1 MFLKRLEL
9 SGFKTF
15 ADKTELEFVPGL
27 MAIVGPNGSGKSN
40 LTDAVR
46 YVLGEQSAKNLRA
59 AKQEELIFAGS
70 PERRPAQNCEVT
82 VTFDNQDHTLP
93 IDFSEV
99 SLTRKVNRQGES
111 QYYINQV
118 SCRLKDIQELLMGSG
133 VGPGSFYILGAR
145 EVDMVL
151 SSDPKDRR
159 LMLEE
164 TAGTNR
170 YRFRRKE
177 AVRKLE
183 QAQQNLLRLRDLY
196 TEVEASTS
204 KSSQALAR
212 YERYCQAQDDLQLCE
227 ARLAWAQYRKAELA
241 FQEATQKT
249 VALQESSQEADRR
262 QSVLSEKVEA
272 LQKLQ
277 NERRAERDSLHRQ
290 NAELKA
296 ELSFAR
302 ASQDG
307 INRRLSQLE
316 SDSQAASEHSQ
327 SLMARYK
334 ERSED
339 LIRLQGLLPEL
350 RQNCSQAQEACSQI
364 QQKIAQLPQEVGGRG
379 RTYRESLAAN
389 EERQRDL
396 RVKSEVLKKEAE
408 QDANRL
414 QIARQELAEL
424 QDPTPEAKLLG
435 QERQVLLERCTQA
448 KEDKEKGLALLKEL
462 RTELG
467 QLRSQRSELERRR
480 RPLNARLMELE
491 AALEE
496 RVGLP
501 LPVKAVIKWQ
511 DQGTVGVIG
520 ELVKVHEGLETALEV
535 ALGGRLND
543 IVVQDRAAA
552 SRLVERLKR
561 ERVGR
566 VTFWPLDLQ
575 RRESEPIPL
584 PTRQGVVGYALELID
599 FEPKLRPVLSQILGQ
614 TLVVKDLQ
622 AALSLYDRFKGRR
635 PHLVTLQGEFLSA
648 VGAVTG
654 GVSRAEKTGMFV
666 RRRACQEARQN
677 LADWGKK
684 LQEQNRRE
692 ESLEEQLAAAEG
704 QMAAL
709 TEDERLAREK
719 LADLEAENRR
729 AEREQMR
736 WQSIRERLNSEIK
749 SLEETLAQGS
759 KTLANY
765 KAETEALAQEW
776 ILLNERLSLSVE
788 QETQLTAKRS
798 ALKVRLLEE
807 QMHLKSAQEAL
818 AARERELANWQRH
831 LAELDEDRQ
840 RAQAEAQRL
849 AAAQVCAQSEG
860 ENLTHSISQKQGRL
874 RQAIQEL
881 EEASALLE
889 RENGQL
895 LQMRQ
900 EQAQAARQA
909 RELGEALSSALV
921 NKETWQSR
929 FRAEQGRWQNYSSS
943 HYDTQGAEFSQ
954 INVAEVAGQAA
965 KLRNYLANFGSVN
978 LGAREEYERLKARLD
993 ELKEQ
998 IGDIEQAS
1006 DGFKRIIGEMDQALV
1021 TRFKQVFNQVNRT
1034 FSAIF
1039 QNIFG
1044 GGWAKLELCDPDDW
1058 LDSGVD
1064 ICACPP
1070 GKKMQ
1075 NLTLFSS
1082 GERALSAISFL
1093 FALLTHKPS
1102 PVVIFDELDAPLDDA
1117 NVEKIARKLLDFA
1130 ASSQFLMVTHNRKTM
1145 EFAQRLYG
1153 VTMDKPGVS
1162 RLLSVTMEKQPMEKQ
1177 PAAGK
1182 FSSN

>member
-15 ADKTELEFVPGL
+15 ADKTELEFIPGL

-183 QAQQNLLRLRDLY
+183 QAQQNLQRLHDLHG
-196 TEVEASTS
+196 EVESSTLESS
-204 KSSQALAR
+204 KALAR
-212 YERYCQAQDDLQLCE
+212 YERYRKAQDDLQLCE
-227 ARLAWAQYRKAELA
+227 ARLTWAQYCKAEQA
-241 FQEATQKT
+241 FQEAERQTT
-249 VALQESSQEADRR
+249 ALQQSSQEADQR
-262 QSVLSEKVEA
+262 QNSLSEEVEA

-277 NERRAERDSLHRQ
+277 NERRAQRDSLHRQ
-290 NAELKA
+290 NADLKA
-296 ELSFAR
+296 ELSFAK

-307 INRRLSQLE
+307 VSRRLSQLE
-316 SDSQAASEHSQ
+316 SDSQAAVEHSQ
-327 SLMARYK
+327 SLASRYAERNEELARLK
-334 ERSED
+334 E
-339 LIRLQGLLPEL
+339 QMPEL
-350 RQNCSQAQEACSQI
+350 RQKCTQAQEACSQI
-364 QQKIAQLPQEVGGRG
+364 QQKIDELPQEVGGKG

-389 EERQRDL
+389 EERQREL
-396 RVKSEVLKKEAE
+396 RVKSEVLKNEAE
-408 QDANRL
+408 RDTNRL
-414 QIARQELAEL
+414 QSARQELSEL
-424 QDPTPEAKLLG
+424 QGETEGVNELL
-435 QERQVLLERCTQA
+435 QERQALLDRCAEA
-448 KEDKEKGLALLKEL
+448 KERKEKGIALLKEL
-462 RTELG
+462 RGELL

-480 RPLNARLMELE
+480 RPLNGRVMELE

-496 RVGLP
+496 RVGVP
-501 LPVKAVIKWQ
+501 LPVKAVMKWQ

-520 ELVKVHEGLETALEV
+520 ELVKVHEGMETALEV

-543 IVVQDRAAA
+543 IVVKDRAAA

-561 ERVGR
+561 ERAGR

-614 TLVVKDLQ
+614 TLVVKDLE
-622 AALSLYDRFKGRR
+622 AALNLYDRFKGRR

-654 GVSRAEKTGMFV
+654 GISRTEKTGMFV
-666 RRRACQEARQN
+666 RMRACGEARRN
-677 LADWGKK
+677 LTDLEKK
-684 LQEQNRRE
+684 LSELNRRE
-692 ESLEEQLAAAEG
+692 EGLEKQLTAVEAEVASLSEE
-704 QMAAL
+704 
-709 TEDERLAREK
+709 ERLAKQE

-736 WQSIRERLNSEIK
+736 LQSIRERLNSEIK
-749 SLEETLAQGS
+749 SLENSLADGE

-765 KAETEALAQEW
+765 KTEMETLAQEW
-776 ILLNERLSLSVE
+776 ILLNERLAFSVE

-798 ALKVRLLEE
+798 ALKVRLIEE

-818 AARERELANWQRH
+818 AARERELNNLQRN
-831 LAELDEDRQ
+831 LDELDEDRQ
-840 RAQAEAQRL
+840 RAGAEAQRL
-849 AAAQVCAQSEG
+849 AAAQMCAKSEG
-860 ENLTHSISQKQGRL
+860 DSLNHSIAEKQERL
-874 RQAIQEL
+874 RKAVQDL
-881 EEASALLE
+881 EEASSFLE
-889 RENGQL
+889 KENSKL

-900 EQAQAARQA
+900 EQAKAVRQA
-909 RELGEALSSALV
+909 RELGEALSSAMV
-921 NKETWQSR
+921 NRETWQAR
-929 FRAEQGRWQNYSSS
+929 FRAEQSRWQNYAQSR
-943 HYDTQGAEFSQ
+943 YDTQAPEFGKV
-954 INVAEVAGQAA
+954 NAAEVAGQAA
-965 KLRNYLANFGSVN
+965 KLRSYLANFGAVN
-978 LGAREEYERLKARLD
+978 LGAREEYERFKARLD
-993 ELKEQ
+993 ELSTQ
-998 IGDIEQAS
+998 IGDIEQAA
-1006 DGFKRIIGEMDQALV
+1006 DGFKRIIAEMDQALV
-1021 TRFKQVFNQVNRT
+1021 MRFKQVFNQVNKT

-1044 GGWAKLELCDPDDW
+1044 GGWAKLELCEPDNW

-1130 ASSQFLMVTHNRKTM
+1130 ASSQFLIVTHNRKTM

-1153 VTMDKPGVS
+1153 VTMDKPGIS
-1162 RLLSVTMEKQPMEKQ
+1162 RLLSVTMEKQPSGEEF
-1177 PAAGK
+1177 PSAL
-1182 FSSN
+1182 

>member
-15 ADKTELEFVPGL
+15 ADKTELEFIPGL

-70 PERRPAQNCEVT
+70 PERRPAQSCEVT

-183 QAQQNLLRLRDLY
+183 QAQQNLVRLHDLH
-196 TEVEASTS
+196 TEVETSTS
-204 KSSQALAR
+204 ESSKALAR
-212 YERYCQAQDDLQLCE
+212 YERYRKAQDDLQLCE
-227 ARLAWAQYRKAELA
+227 ARLTWAQFRKAELA
-241 FQEATQKT
+241 FKEAAQKT
-249 VALQESSQEADRR
+249 ASLQESSQEADLR
-262 QSVLSEKVEA
+262 QSSLAEEVET

-277 NERRAERDSLHRQ
+277 NERRAQRDSLNRQ
-290 NAELKA
+290 NADLKA
-296 ELSFAR
+296 ELSFAK

-307 INRRLSQLE
+307 VSRRLSQLE
-316 SDSQAASEHSQ
+316 SDSQAAVEHSQ
-327 SLMARYK
+327 SLASRYAERNEELVHLK
-334 ERSED
+334 E
-339 LIRLQGLLPEL
+339 QMPEL
-350 RQNCSQAQEACSQI
+350 RQKCAQAQEACSEI
-364 QQKIAQLPQEVGGRG
+364 QQKMAELPQEVGGQG

-389 EERQRDL
+389 EERQREL
-396 RVKSEVLKKEAE
+396 RVKSEVLKNEAE
-408 QDANRL
+408 RDNNRL
-414 QIARQELAEL
+414 QSARQELSEL
-424 QDPTPEAKLLG
+424 QGETEGVNELL
-435 QERQVLLERCTQA
+435 QERQALLDRCAEA
-448 KEDKEKGLALLKEL
+448 KERKEKGNALLKEL
-462 RTELG
+462 RGELL

-480 RPLNARLMELE
+480 RPLNGRVMELE

-496 RVGLP
+496 RVGVP
-501 LPVKAVIKWQ
+501 LPVKAVMKWQ

-520 ELVKVHEGLETALEV
+520 ELVKVHEGMETALEV
-535 ALGGRLND
+535 GGRLND
-543 IVVQDRAAA
+543 IVVKDRTAA

-561 ERVGR
+561 ERAGR

-614 TLVVKDLQ
+614 TLVVKDLE
-622 AALSLYDRFKGRR
+622 AALNLYDRFKGRR

-654 GVSRAEKTGMFV
+654 GVSRTEKTGMFV
-666 RRRACQEARQN
+666 RMRACEEARRN
-677 LADWGKK
+677 LADLEKT
-684 LQEQNRRE
+684 LSEFNRRE
-692 ESLEEQLAAAEG
+692 ERLEQQLGAAES
-704 QMAAL
+704 QAVTL
-709 TEDERLAREK
+709 TEEERLARQE

-736 WQSIRERLNSEIK
+736 LQAIRDRLHGEIK
-749 SLEETLAQGS
+749 SLEDGLAEGA
-759 KTLANY
+759 KTLSAH
-765 KAETEALAQEW
+765 KAELEALAQEW
-776 ILLNERLSLSVE
+776 ILLNERLALSVE

-798 ALKVRLLEE
+798 ALKVRLIEE
-807 QMHLKSAQEAL
+807 QMRLKNAQEAL
-818 AARERELANWQRH
+818 VARERELSNLQRN
-831 LAELDEDRQ
+831 LDELDEDAQ

-849 AAAQVCAQSEG
+849 AAAQVRTQSEG
-860 ENLTHSISQKQGRL
+860 ENLTRSIAEKQERL

-881 EEASALLE
+881 EEASSVLE
-889 RENGQL
+889 QENSKL
-895 LQMRQ
+895 LQIRQ
-900 EQAQAARQA
+900 EQAKAARQA
-909 RELGEALSSALV
+909 RELGEALSSAVV

-929 FRAEQGRWQNYSSS
+929 FRVEQARWQDYAQS
-943 HYDTQGAEFSQ
+943 HYDTQAPEFGEV
-954 INVAEVAGQAA
+954 NVTEVAGQAS

-993 ELKEQ
+993 ELNAQ
-998 IGDIEQAS
+998 ISDIEQAS
-1006 DGFKRIIGEMDQALV
+1006 EGFRRIIAEMDQALV

-1044 GGWAKLELCDPDDW
+1044 GGWAKLELCDPEDW
-1058 LDSGVD
+1058 LESGVD

-1130 ASSQFLMVTHNRKTM
+1130 ASSQFLIVTHNRKTM

-1162 RLLSVTMEKQPMEKQ
+1162 RLLSVTMEKQQ
-1177 PAAGK
+1177 PDEEPD
-1182 FSSN
+1182 SN

>member
-15 ADKTELEFVPGL
+15 ADKTELEFIPGL

-82 VTFDNQDHTLP
+82 VTFDNEDHTLP

-111 QYYINQV
+111 QYFINQV

-177 AVRKLE
+177 AMRKLE
-183 QAQQNLLRLRDLY
+183 QSQQNLLRLHDLHS
-196 TEVEASTS
+196 EVENSTS
-204 KSSQALAR
+204 ESSKALAR
-212 YERYCQAQDDLQLCE
+212 YERYRKAQDDLQLCE
-227 ARLAWAQYRKAELA
+227 ARLTWAQYCKAEQA
-241 FQEATQKT
+241 FKEAEEKNAT
-249 VALQESSQEADRR
+249 LQRTSQEADRQ
-262 QSVLSEKVEA
+262 QSRLLEEVEK
-272 LQKLQ
+272 LQKIQ
-277 NERRAERDSLHRQ
+277 NERRAKRDALHQQ
-290 NAELKA
+290 NADLKA
-296 ELSFAR
+296 ELSFAK

-307 INRRLSQLE
+307 VSRRLNQLE
-316 SDSQAASEHSQ
+316 IDSQAAAEHSQ
-327 SLMARYK
+327 SLSARYA
-334 ERSED
+334 ERRQE
-339 LIRLQGLLPEL
+339 LAKLREQLPEL
-350 RQNCSQAQEACSQI
+350 RQKCEEAEDVCSQI
-364 QQKIAQLPQEVGGRG
+364 QQKIAELPQEVGGQG

-389 EERQRDL
+389 EDRQREL
-396 RVKSEVLKKEAE
+396 RVKSEILKNEAE
-408 QDANRL
+408 RDSSRL
-414 QIARQELAEL
+414 RTAQQELADLKGDTEGVQEL
-424 QDPTPEAKLLG
+424 LE
-435 QERQVLLERCTQA
+435 ERQALLERCAEA
-448 KEDKEKGLALLKEL
+448 KEDREKGASLLKEV
-462 RTELG
+462 RSELG

-480 RPLNARLMELE
+480 RPLNAKVMELE

-496 RVGLP
+496 RVGMP
-501 LPVKAVIKWQ
+501 LPVKAVMKWQ
-511 DQGTVGVIG
+511 DPGTIGVIG
-520 ELVKVHEGLETALEV
+520 ELVKVHEGMETALEV

-543 IVVQDRAAA
+543 IVVKDRAAA

-599 FEPKLRPVLSQILGQ
+599 FESKLRPVLSQILGQ
-614 TLVVKDLQ
+614 TLVVKDLDS
-622 AALSLYDRFKGRR
+622 ALNLYDRFKGRR

-654 GVSRAEKTGMFV
+654 GVSRVEKTGMFV
-666 RRRACQEARQN
+666 RMRACEEARRDLAN
-677 LADWGKK
+677 LEKN
-684 LQEQNRRE
+684 LSESNRQEER
-692 ESLEEQLAAAEG
+692 LERQLTAVEAQVVE
-704 QMAAL
+704 L
-709 TEDERLAREK
+709 TEKERLTRQE

-736 WQSIRERLNSEIK
+736 LQSIRERLNGEIK
-749 SLEETLAQGS
+749 AIEENLAGNQ
-759 KTLANY
+759 KTLAANQ
-765 KAETEALAQEW
+765 AEMEALAQEW
-776 ILLNERLSLSVE
+776 ILLNERLSLSIE

-798 ALKVRLLEE
+798 ALKVRLIEE
-807 QMHLKSAQEAL
+807 QMRLKNAQETL
-818 AARERELANWQRH
+818 STRERELNNLQRN
-831 LAELDEDRQ
+831 LDELDEDAQ

-849 AAAQVCAQSEG
+849 AAAQERTQSEG
-860 ENLTHSISQKQGRL
+860 ANLTRSIAEKQEQL
-874 RQAIQEL
+874 RQAIEQL
-881 EEASALLE
+881 EEASLTLE
-889 RENGQL
+889 KENSKL
-895 LQMRQ
+895 LQLRQ
-900 EQAQAARQA
+900 EQMKAARQA
-909 RELGEALSSALV
+909 RELGEALSSAQV
-921 NKETWQSR
+921 NKETWQGR
-929 FRAEQGRWQNYSSS
+929 FRAEQARWQDYAQN
-943 HYDTQGAEFSQ
+943 HYDTQAPEFGEVNA
-954 INVAEVAGQAA
+954 IEVAGQAA

-993 ELKEQ
+993 ELSAQ
-998 IGDIEQAS
+998 IGDLEEAA
-1006 DGFKRIIGEMDQALV
+1006 DGFKRIISEMDQALI
-1021 TRFKQVFNQVNRT
+1021 TRFKQVFAQVNQT

-1130 ASSQFLMVTHNRKTM
+1130 ASSQFLIVTHNRKTM
-1145 EFAQRLYG
+1145 EYAQRLYG

-1162 RLLSVTMEKQPMEKQ
+1162 RLLSVTMEKQQ
-1177 PAAGK
+1177 PD
-1182 FSSN
+1182 SELPLE

>member
-15 ADKTELEFVPGL
+15 ADKTELEFIPGL

-70 PERRPAQNCEVT
+70 PERRPAQSCEVT

-183 QAQQNLLRLRDLY
+183 QAQQNLVRLHDLH
-196 TEVEASTS
+196 TEVETSTAESS
-204 KSSQALAR
+204 KALAR
-212 YERYCQAQDDLQLCE
+212 YERYRKAQDDLQLCE
-227 ARLAWAQYRKAELA
+227 ARLTWAQFRKAELS
-241 FQEATQKT
+241 FKEAAQK
-249 VALQESSQEADRR
+249 AISLQESSQEADRR
-262 QSVLSEKVEA
+262 QSSLSEEVEA

-277 NERRAERDSLHRQ
+277 NERRAQRDSLHRQ
-290 NAELKA
+290 NADLKA
-296 ELSFAR
+296 ELSFAK

-307 INRRLSQLE
+307 VSRRLSQLE
-316 SDSQAASEHSQ
+316 SDSQAAVEHSQ
-327 SLMARYK
+327 SLASRYAERNEELARLK
-334 ERSED
+334 E
-339 LIRLQGLLPEL
+339 QMPEL
-350 RQNCSQAQEACSQI
+350 RQKCTQAQEACSQI
-364 QQKIAQLPQEVGGRG
+364 QQKIDELPQEVGGKG

-389 EERQRDL
+389 EERQREL
-396 RVKSEVLKKEAE
+396 RVKSEVLKNEAE
-408 QDANRL
+408 RDTNRL
-414 QIARQELAEL
+414 QSARQELSEL
-424 QDPTPEAKLLG
+424 QGETEGVNELL
-435 QERQVLLERCTQA
+435 QERQALLDRCAEA
-448 KEDKEKGLALLKEL
+448 KERKEKGIALLKEL
-462 RTELG
+462 RGELL

-480 RPLNARLMELE
+480 RPLNGRVMELE

-496 RVGLP
+496 RVGVP
-501 LPVKAVIKWQ
+501 LPVKAVMKWQ

-520 ELVKVHEGLETALEV
+520 ELVKVHEGMETALEV

-543 IVVQDRAAA
+543 IVVKDRAAA

-561 ERVGR
+561 ERAGR

-614 TLVVKDLQ
+614 TLVVKDLE
-622 AALSLYDRFKGRR
+622 AALNLYDRFKGRR

-654 GVSRAEKTGMFV
+654 GVSRTEKTGMFV
-666 RRRACQEARQN
+666 RMRACEEARRD
-677 LADWGKK
+677 LADLEKK
-684 LQEQNRRE
+684 LSELNRRE
-692 ESLEEQLAAAEG
+692 EHLEQQLVSFEAQAV
-704 QMAAL
+704 AL
-709 TEDERLAREK
+709 TEEERSARQE

-729 AEREQMR
+729 VEREQMR
-736 WQSIRERLNSEIK
+736 LQSIRDRLYGEIK
-749 SLEETLAQGS
+749 SLEDSLAEGE
-759 KTLANY
+759 KTLSSH
-765 KAETEALAQEW
+765 KAELEALAQEW
-776 ILLNERLSLSVE
+776 ILLNERLALSVE

-798 ALKVRLLEE
+798 ALKVRLIEE
-807 QMHLKSAQEAL
+807 QMQLKSAQEAL
-818 AARERELANWQRH
+818 ASKERELSNLQRN
-831 LAELDEDRQ
+831 LDELNGDAQ

-849 AAAQVCAQSEG
+849 AAAQIHTQSEG
-860 ENLTHSISQKQGRL
+860 ENLTRSIAEKQERL
-874 RQAIQEL
+874 HQAIQEL
-881 EEASALLE
+881 EEASLVLE
-889 RENGQL
+889 RENGKL

-900 EQAQAARQA
+900 EQAKAARQA
-909 RELGEALSSALV
+909 RELGEALSSAMV
-921 NKETWQSR
+921 NKDTWQSR
-929 FRAEQGRWQNYSSS
+929 FRVEQARWQDYAQS
-943 HYDTQGAEFSQ
+943 HYDTQAPEFGEVNA
-954 INVAEVAGQAA
+954 IEVAGQAS

-993 ELKEQ
+993 ELNAQ
-998 IGDIEQAS
+998 ISDIEQAS
-1006 DGFKRIIGEMDQALV
+1006 DGFRRIIAEMDHALV

-1044 GGWAKLELCDPDDW
+1044 GGWAKLELCDPEDW
-1058 LDSGVD
+1058 LESGVD

-1130 ASSQFLMVTHNRKTM
+1130 ASSQFLIVTHNRKTM

-1162 RLLSVTMEKQPMEKQ
+1162 RLLSVTMEKQQ
-1177 PAAGK
+1177 PDEEP
-1182 FSSN
+1182 NYD

>member
-15 ADKTELEFVPGL
+15 ADKTELEFIPGL

-70 PERRPAQNCEVT
+70 PERRPAQSCEVT

-183 QAQQNLLRLRDLY
+183 QAQQNLVRLHDLH
-196 TEVEASTS
+196 TEVETSTAESS
-204 KSSQALAR
+204 KALAR
-212 YERYCQAQDDLQLCE
+212 YERYRKAQDDLQLCE
-227 ARLAWAQYRKAELA
+227 ARLTWAQFRKAELS
-241 FQEATQKT
+241 FKEAAQK
-249 VALQESSQEADRR
+249 AISLQESSQEADRR
-262 QSVLSEKVEA
+262 QSSLSEEVEA

-277 NERRAERDSLHRQ
+277 NERRAQRDSLHRQ
-290 NAELKA
+290 NADLKA
-296 ELSFAR
+296 ELSFAK

-307 INRRLSQLE
+307 VSRRLSQLE
-316 SDSQAASEHSQ
+316 SDSQAAVEHSQ
-327 SLMARYK
+327 SLASRYAERNEELARLK
-334 ERSED
+334 E
-339 LIRLQGLLPEL
+339 QMPEL
-350 RQNCSQAQEACSQI
+350 RQKCTQAQEACSQI
-364 QQKIAQLPQEVGGRG
+364 QQKIDELPQEVGGKG

-389 EERQRDL
+389 EDRQREL
-396 RVKSEVLKKEAE
+396 RVKSEVLKNEAE
-408 QDANRL
+408 RDTNRL
-414 QIARQELAEL
+414 QSARQELSEL
-424 QDPTPEAKLLG
+424 QGETEGVNELL
-435 QERQVLLERCTQA
+435 QERQVLLDRCAEA
-448 KEDKEKGLALLKEL
+448 KERKEKGIALLKEL
-462 RTELG
+462 RGELL

-480 RPLNARLMELE
+480 RPLNGRVMELE

-496 RVGLP
+496 RVGVP
-501 LPVKAVIKWQ
+501 LPVKAVMKWQ

-520 ELVKVHEGLETALEV
+520 ELVKVHEGMETALEV

-543 IVVQDRAAA
+543 IVVKDRAAA

-561 ERVGR
+561 ERAGR

-614 TLVVKDLQ
+614 TLVVKDLE
-622 AALSLYDRFKGRR
+622 AALNLYDRFKGRR

-654 GVSRAEKTGMFV
+654 GVSRTEKTGMFV
-666 RRRACQEARQN
+666 RMRACEEARRD
-677 LADWGKK
+677 LADLEKK
-684 LQEQNRRE
+684 LSELNRRE
-692 ESLEEQLAAAEG
+692 EHLEQQLVSFEAQAV
-704 QMAAL
+704 AL
-709 TEDERLAREK
+709 TEEERSARQE

-729 AEREQMR
+729 VEREQMR
-736 WQSIRERLNSEIK
+736 LQSIRDRLHGEIK
-749 SLEETLAQGS
+749 SLEDSLAEGE
-759 KTLANY
+759 KTLSSH
-765 KAETEALAQEW
+765 KAELEALAQEW
-776 ILLNERLSLSVE
+776 ILLNERLALSVE

-798 ALKVRLLEE
+798 ALKVRLIEE
-807 QMHLKSAQEAL
+807 QMQLKSAQDAL
-818 AARERELANWQRH
+818 AAKERELSNLQRN
-831 LAELDEDRQ
+831 LDELNEDAQ

-849 AAAQVCAQSEG
+849 AAAQIHTQSEG
-860 ENLTHSISQKQGRL
+860 ENLTRSIAEKQERL
-874 RQAIQEL
+874 HQAIQEL
-881 EEASALLE
+881 EEASLVLE
-889 RENGQL
+889 RENGKL

-900 EQAQAARQA
+900 EQAKAAQQA
-909 RELGEALSSALV
+909 RELGEALSSAMV
-921 NKETWQSR
+921 NKDTWQSR
-929 FRAEQGRWQNYSSS
+929 FRVEQARWQDYAQS
-943 HYDTQGAEFSQ
+943 HYDTQAPEFGEVNA
-954 INVAEVAGQAA
+954 IEVAGQAS

-993 ELKEQ
+993 ELNAQ
-998 IGDIEQAS
+998 ISDIEQAS
-1006 DGFKRIIGEMDQALV
+1006 DGFRRIIAEMDHALV

-1044 GGWAKLELCDPDDW
+1044 GGWAKLELCDPEDW
-1058 LDSGVD
+1058 LESGVD

-1130 ASSQFLMVTHNRKTM
+1130 ASSQFLIVTHNRKTM

-1162 RLLSVTMEKQPMEKQ
+1162 RLLSVTMEKQQ
-1177 PAAGK
+1177 PDEEP
-1182 FSSN
+1182 NYD